1 MLQFIVSRLS
11 RLRIEACDNRKVRLT
26 MAAALGAFAWGI
38 FLVVLGRSL
47 DPGPAR
53 ERVLQQPL
61 EVSVVDVPEPA
72 PTPPMVRT
80 RSPQATTEPHTV
92 APPKQPSLKPA
103 HTPTLPVRTPLPAVK
118 SPPSAHAPEFA
129 PVAKPETGSP
139 AQTGTAALSAPVPAI
154 GAPGTQEISA
164 GSSTG
169 NSPARAIAQPLPPVP
184 DELREQAYQTVATAR
199 LVIHTDG
206 SVAVELIKPTQY
218 PRLNQIV
225 LETLRSW
232 RFFPAM
238 QDGHPVETRQ
248 DIRVHFNVS

>member
-1 MLQFIVSRLS
+1 MP
-11 RLRIEACDNRKVRLT
+11 AAKAPLT
-26 MAAALGAFAWGI
+26 
-38 FLVVLGRSL
+38 
-47 DPGPAR
+47 
-53 ERVLQQPL
+53 
-61 EVSVVDVPEPA
+61 
-72 PTPPMVRT
+72 T
-80 RSPQATTEPHTV
+80 
-92 APPKQPSLKPA
+92 
-103 HTPTLPVRTPLPAVK
+103 
-118 SPPSAHAPEFA
+118 HAPESA

-139 AQTGTAALSAPVPAI
+139 TQTATAALSSPLPAI
-154 GAPGTQEISA
+154 GAPGTQETSA
-164 GSSTG
+164 GSPTG

>member
-1 MLQFIVSRLS
+1 MQFIVSRLS

-26 MAAALGAFAWGI
+26 IAAALGAFAWGF
-38 FLVVLGRSL
+38 FLVVLGRGL

-61 EVSVVDVPEPA
+61 EVSVVDVPEPG

-80 RSPQATTEPHTV
+80 RSSQASTELHTV
-92 APPKQPSLKPA
+92 APPKQPSLNPA
-103 HTPTLPVRTPLPAVK
+103 HTPTLPVRTPMPAAK
-118 SPPSAHAPEFA
+118 APLTMHAPESA

-139 AQTGTAALSAPVPAI
+139 GQTATAALSSPSPAI
-154 GAPGTQEISA
+154 GAPGTQETSA
-164 GSSTG
+164 GSPTG

-238 QDGHPVETRQ
+238 QDGRPVETRQ